1 MATNSYF
8 NNYGSVDRVH
18 GEQDLIEDL
27 VIESIK
33 MFGLDCFYI
42 PRLPVSRDDIF
53 QEDDLAQYLSA
64 YPVEMYIKNVEG
76 FEGEGDFL
84 SKFGLEVRDSI
95 TFTVAQKRY
104 RNAVSDFIDT
114 ADSDGDGSN
123 DDVDRGTSRNHN
135 VAIVQPSKRRPLE
148 GDLLYFPLNKK
159 IFEITFVE
167 HEAVFYQMGS
177 LQTFDLKC
185 ELFEYSQERF
195 TIPEV
200 PGVLTADQASAI
212 TDVFADHQLVNY
224 APAVIEF
231 ADGTPVN
238 NTTFDS
244 HTNSQNTAFED
255 FIDKD
260 NNIAADNII
269 DFSQGNPFG
278 DDIF

>member
-42 PRLPVSRDDIF
+42 PRNPASRDNIF

-114 ADSDGDGSN
+114 ADSDGDGTN
-123 DDVDRGTSRNHN
+123 DDVDRGTSG
-135 VAIVQPSKRRPLE
+135 VTATERRPLE

-200 PGVLTADQASAI
+200 AGVLTQAQADLI
-212 TDVFADHQLVNY
+212 TAVFANHKTVQ
-224 APAVIEF
+224 
-231 ADGTPVN
+231 ADGTPVDDA
-238 NTTFDS
+238 TFDAN
-244 HTNSQNTAFED
+244 TDSQNTAFED
-255 FIDKD
+255 FIDK
-260 NNIAADNII
+260 NNDIAADNII